1 MSDQNSQG
9 RYFEDFHTGD
19 TYYHPI
25 GRTVIETDNVWF
37 SCITL
42 NSNQLQVNHDYAR
55 KAGYDRMPVNIC
67 FTLALVNGLSVE
79 GTSRNGMV
87 LEWRNVEM
95 PNPLFVGETVYA
107 ESTVTAV
114 RESRSRPKQG
124 LVEIRTTG
132 KTETGKVIMTFDRTI
147 MVWKRNQAPGC
158 VSEEST
164 SAHPARE
171 E

>member
-1 MSDQNSQG
+1 MREQTGQG
-9 RYFEDFHTGD
+9 RYFEDFQVGD
-19 TYYHPI
+19 VYQHPI

-42 NSNQLQVNHDYAR
+42 NCNQMQVNHDYAR
-55 KAGYDRMPVNIC
+55 KAGYTKAPVSDSFI
-67 FTLALVNGLSVE
+67 LALVNGLSVE

-107 ESTVTAV
+107 ESEVTAA
-114 RESRSRPKQG
+114 RESKSRPKQG

-132 KTETGKVIMTFDRTI
+132 MTETGKVIMTFDRTI
-147 MVWKRNQAPGC
+147 MVWKRGQVPVFCPKNDIDK
-158 VSEEST
+158 
-164 SAHPARE
+164 
-171 E
+171 